1 MIIPAWKLSE
11 DYICSSVK
19 TATFEWLKKS
29 SHCSSFA
36 ILDRQTFFHMYFV
49 SHGITLAKRMV
60 KQGEVIFFLSDKKFR
75 NYFIDNYNGIMG
87 EYKDNIINLN

>member
-1 MIIPAWKLSE
+1 
-11 DYICSSVK
+11 
-19 TATFEWLKKS
+19 
-29 SHCSSFA
+29 
-36 ILDRQTFFHMYFV
+36 MYFV